1 MLCYIYKKRERER
14 ERSCFRFKRRDF
26 DFDFENSLKPKVMK
40 SKIPIV
46 TSKILDFL
54 SFCWERSLKKKQIY
68 NDLIYPLQSLFAARA
83 QTHIDWETERQY
95 WKERWKFSKK
105 LNRKETKYII
115 LVWSLNKHVDEVG
128 FQNV

>member
-54 SFCWERSLKKKQIY
+54 SFC
-68 NDLIYPLQSLFAARA
+68 
-83 QTHIDWETERQY
+83 
-95 WKERWKFSKK
+95 
-105 LNRKETKYII
+105 
-115 LVWSLNKHVDEVG
+115 
-128 FQNV
+128 